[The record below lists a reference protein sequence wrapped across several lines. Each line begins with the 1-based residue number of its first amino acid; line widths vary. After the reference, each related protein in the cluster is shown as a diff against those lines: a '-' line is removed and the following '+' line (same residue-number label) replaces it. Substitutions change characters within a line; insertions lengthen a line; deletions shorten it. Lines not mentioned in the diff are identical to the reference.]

1 MCASTY
7 VRMYGLQ
14 RGHGIDCSLYME
26 PLVLV
31 RDEPFT
37 APPTARGT
45 CLAAQVFICGADS
58 LALLTVTSRTCRPTD
73 SGVLNQLL

>member
-1 MCASTY
+1 
-7 VRMYGLQ
+7 MYACMAYSVVMELT
-14 RGHGIDCSLYME
+14 CSLCVE

-45 CLAAQVFICGADS
+45 CLAAQVFGCGADS
-58 LALLTVTSRTCRPTD
+58 LALPTVTSHTRRPTD
-73 SGVLNQLL
+73 SGVLIQLL